1 MPGENTI
8 AVLEDSFNTL
18 SQEWNRLLEPGVAR
32 NIFLTPQ
39 WQELCWRN
47 LHEDGWDLFLFSVR
61 GGGDALGIAPLRRR
75 GDTICFIGNAEVSDY
90 LDFVVKE
97 DEEENFYQVLL
108 DTLKTED
115 WAKLDLRSLC
125 ASSPTLKHL
134 PALASS
140 LGFSVSLE
148 EETVAPAMDL
158 PASWDEYLA
167 SLDKKERH
175 EFRRKSRRLD
185 ANVSSRYYSLEGREL
200 NEGMD
205 DFLRL
210 HRISKDDKAVFMNEQ
225 MEGFF
230 RAMAALFAEEGW
242 ARLYFLEANGERVAT
257 ALCFQYGN
265 ESLLYNSGFDPAY
278 GWLSAGL
285 LLKAYCIRDAIE
297 SGRRRF
303 DFLRGSEHYKYEL
316 GGLDMPVY
324 RCVVRRT

>member
-1 MPGENTI
+1 
-8 AVLEDSFNTL
+8 NTL
-18 SQEWNRLLEPGVAR
+18 SQEWDGLLEHDVAR

-47 LHEDGWDLFLFSVR
+47 LHDESWELFLFSVR
-61 GGGDALGIAPLRRR
+61 GGNDPLGIAPLRRR

-90 LDFVVKE
+90 LDFILKKG
-97 DEEENFYQVLL
+97 EEETFYQVLL
-108 DTLKTED
+108 DTLKAED
-115 WAKLDLRSLC
+115 WATLDLCSLS

-134 PALASS
+134 PPMALS
-140 LGFSVSLE
+140 LGFSVTVE

-158 PASWDEYLA
+158 PSSWDEYLA

-175 EFRRKSRRLD
+175 ELRRKARRMA
-185 ANVSSRYYSLEGREL
+185 ANVSPRYYSLEGQEL
-200 NEGMD
+200 NHGMD

-210 HRISKDDKAVFMNEQ
+210 HRVSKDDKAIFMNEQ

-230 RAMAALFAEEGW
+230 RAMAARFAEEGW
-242 ARLYFLEANGERVAT
+242 ARLYFLEANEERVAT

-278 GWLSAGL
+278 GWLSVGL
-285 LLKAYCIRDAIE
+285 LLKSYCIQDAIE
-297 SGRRRF
+297 SGKKRF

-316 GGLDMPVY
+316 GGVDMPVY